1 MWRVALCAM
10 IQLCAVVW
18 VGGCTSVCRFGVGHS
33 CQHQHDCGAR
43 GHASQLVRSSLC
55 LPRTEPP
62 TPTQSLLLT
71 NPSSLLHSSIS
82 QYSILISLGS
92 PRPPARAC
100 LRRNAARQ
108 AHRCPFRG
116 HQERGQQHVKRQ
128 RRTACA
134 SSTSRSRAAA
144 LAHPPNAPTHAAVTL
159 GMPLD
164 RTGAWQHPR
173 PDRRTATSC
182 RTHCRHAPREQ
193 QRDPQRLG
201 RRTTVDTHGRLLWQ
215 RVENAALLH
224 SLATH
229 HACPA
234 PQFDQRV
241 GNYRGRSSRPNQR
254 RAATCPPVHR
264 RHMCL

>member
-1 MWRVALCAM
+1 MRWWLLALAS
-10 IQLCAVVW
+10 LLV
-18 VGGCTSVCRFGVGHS
+18 
-33 CQHQHDCGAR
+33 GAR
-43 GHASQLVRSSLC
+43 VDVFKGDTGFLEGVD
-55 LPRTEPP
+55 
-62 TPTQSLLLT
+62 
-71 NPSSLLHSSIS
+71 
-82 QYSILISLGS
+82 
-92 PRPPARAC
+92 PA
-100 LRRNAARQ
+100 
-108 AHRCPFRG
+108 
-116 HQERGQQHVKRQ
+116 
-128 RRTACA
+128 
-134 SSTSRSRAAA
+134 
-144 LAHPPNAPTHAAVTL
+144 
-159 GMPLD
+159 
-164 RTGAWQHPR
+164 
-173 PDRRTATSC
+173 DRRTAASC